1 MPTDAALRTDPI
13 PITMVQKMIRL
24 IIILVVPVI
33 AFLNNGVRVL
43 VAKDPA
49 AEEAAQQD
57 DDGALVQAEPD
68 TVDAGQPQ
76 WSAFRLASGIA
87 ASEEVRTPRSRRS

>member
-1 MPTDAALRTDPI
+1 MPTDAALHTDPI
-13 PITMVQKMIRL
+13 PITIVQKMIRL
-24 IIILVVPVI
+24 IIILVAPVI

-49 AEEAAQQD
+49 AEEAAQQG

-76 WSAFRLASGIA
+76 
-87 ASEEVRTPRSRRS
+87 